1 MKIKTALIT
10 AFSAATTL
18 SACSTPGE
26 SLKFAQDRCAYIGYD
41 IERERVPTLQCTE
54 RKFDQHQAQGRAIVN
69 GVTVGLIT
77 VAAGVAI
84 Q

>member
-10 AFSAATTL
+10 ALVGATTL
-18 SACSTPGE
+18 SACATPDQ
-26 SLKFAQDRCAYIGYD
+26 SLEFAQDRCAFIGYD

-54 RKFDQHQAQGRAIVN
+54 RKFDQHQAQGRAVIN
-69 GVTVGLIT
+69 GVTVGLVT